1 MKKQVTTLIL
11 LAFVLV
17 TRAQGPD
24 QPTPPGIEERLSH
37 TNEIIKKEITLTPDQ
52 QNAIDHSFK
61 VFFEAAD
68 KLHKENPPPPPPPPD
83 PKLKAALDKL
93 IQERDA
99 SIQKALTPEQ
109 FEKFKEVEKKLHP
122 DKKPGPPP
130 PAN

>member
-11 LAFVLV
+11 LGFVLV

-24 QPTPPGIEERLSH
+24 QPKPPSVEERLNH
-37 TNEIIKKEITLTPDQ
+37 TTELIKKEITLTAEQ
-52 QNAIDHSFK
+52 QNALEHSFK

-83 PKLKAALDKL
+83 PKVKAALDKL

-99 SIQKALTPEQ
+99 SIQKAL
-109 FEKFKEVEKKLHP
+109 
-122 DKKPGPPP
+122 
-130 PAN
+130 